1 MNPCNHFS
9 DNFTIVPHHHD
20 DSNCINSS
28 LQSLTTKIDNHLNIF
43 SISTKNSELYIQN
56 VLSSVEKCCKNVT
69 SAGVDN
75 SGSNDLLLQKRKK
88 QNHTQDGNTSEYASP
103 HTTPITKEDLST
115 TMKPPQHIIKKAK
128 LPQPE
133 RQINNKRESHA
144 AKQDIAAISNYQ
156 WRHEHHRSKV
166 QKSKQKESI
175 ARIEN
180 IVNGVN
186 SIHCNDRCK
195 KIAMFAEKLR
205 KENE

>member
-28 LQSLTTKIDNHLNIF
+28 LQSLATKIDNHLNLF

-75 SGSNDLLLQKRKK
+75 SGSNDLFLQKRKK
-88 QNHTQDGNTSEYASP
+88 QNHTQDINTSEYASP

-115 TMKPPQHIIKKAK
+115 TRKLPQHMITGAK

-133 RQINNKRESHA
+133 RQINNKRESHST
-144 AKQDIAAISNYQ
+144 KQDIAAIS
-156 WRHEHHRSKV
+156 SKV